1 MKLNTKTRYGTRAIL
16 DLALKEEPGP
26 LSAKEIADDQG
37 VSVKYLEALLTALRK
52 AGLVRSVRGAG
63 GGYLL
68 ARPPKEIT
76 VREIFEV
83 FEGTDGLV
91 PCTENPDLCERSDI
105 CPTHEVW
112 AEMFVSCMDVLAS
125 WTVEDLAQR
134 AREKRRSVSNMYQ
147 I

>member
-1 MKLNTKTRYGTRAIL
+1 
-16 DLALKEEPGP
+16 LALKEEPGP
-26 LSAKEIADDQG
+26 LSAKEIAEDQE

-68 ARPPKEIT
+68 AKPPSEIT
-76 VREIFEV
+76 VRDIFEV
-83 FEGTDGLV
+83 FEGTEGLV
-91 PCTENPDLCERSDI
+91 FCTNQPEMCDRSDI

-112 AEMFVSCMDVLAS
+112 AEMFASCMDVLAS

-134 AREKRRSVSNMYQ
+134 RREKGRALCSMYH